1 MAVTV
6 IDSRRRTWLLF
17 LAVTFG
23 QVVLIS
29 AQVNT
34 RSGVRLLSAITFGAF
49 SRVQRAA
56 TGVLGNATGAWSRY
70 VDLRGVQA
78 ENERLRREVV
88 DLGVQL
94 QQERALARRGQRLE
108 LLLKLRSAMAQPTLA
123 ADVIAGD
130 ATSYFRTVTIN
141 RGTND
146 GVRRDLAV
154 IAPAGVVGRVVGDPS
169 RVTARVQL
177 LIDRTAGAGA
187 LVERT
192 RAGGVVVGDGE
203 ALRMEYVSPLAEV
216 AVNDVVV
223 SSGLDGIY
231 PKGFVIG
238 RVTAIAGVGAA
249 RRITVRPSVD
259 FSSLEEVLVVVGG
272 APGGVPED
280 GAEVAR

>member
-1 MAVTV
+1 MPVTA
-6 IDSRRRTWLLF
+6 IDPRRRAWLLF

-23 QVVLIS
+23 QLLLIS

-56 TGVLGNATGAWSRY
+56 SGVLGSVTGAWSRY
-70 VDLRGVQA
+70 VDLRGVQT
-78 ENERLRREVV
+78 ENERLQREVV

-94 QQERALARRGQRLE
+94 QQERALARRGERLG
-108 LLLKLRSAMAQPTLA
+108 LLLKLQSAMAHRTLA

-154 IAPAGVVGRVVGDPS
+154 VAPGGVVGRIVGDPS

-187 LVERT
+187 LIERS
-192 RAGGVVVGDGE
+192 RAGGVVAGDGE
-203 ALRMEYVSPLAEV
+203 MLRMEYVSPLADV
-216 AVNDVVV
+216 AVGDVVV

-231 PKGFVIG
+231 PRGFVIG
-238 RVTAIAGVGAA
+238 RVAAVKGAGVS
-249 RRITVRPSVD
+249 RQITVRPSVD
-259 FSSLEEVLVVVGG
+259 FSALEEVLVVVDGTPAGTPG
-272 APGGVPED
+272 A
-280 GAEVAR
+280 GAETGQ

>member
-1 MAVTV
+1 MAVTA
-6 IDSRRRTWLLF
+6 IDPRRRAWLLF

-23 QVVLIS
+23 QLVLIS

-56 TGVLGNATGAWSRY
+56 AGGIDRVSGTWSHY

-88 DLGVQL
+88 DLGVKL
-94 QQERALARRGQRLE
+94 QQEQALARRGQRLE
-108 LLLKLRSAMAQPTLA
+108 LLLKLQSAIARPTLA

-141 RGTND
+141 RGTRD

-154 IAPAGVVGRVVGDPS
+154 VAPAGVVGRIVGDPS

-187 LVERT
+187 LIERSQ
-192 RAGGVVVGDGE
+192 AGGVVVGDGQ
-203 ALRMEYVSPLAEV
+203 ALRFEYVSPLADV
-216 AVNDVVV
+216 AVGDAVV

-231 PKGFVIG
+231 PRGFVIG
-238 RVTAIAGVGAA
+238 RVATIAGAGAS
-249 RRITVRPSVD
+249 RRITVQPSVD
-259 FSSLEEVLVVVGG
+259 FSSLEEVLVVTGG
-272 APGGVPED
+272 APPDQPGP
-280 GAEVAR
+280 GAEAGR